1 MNTNYLFDVDA
12 YRKRPR
18 RYTVRVTRLSRH
30 PGIEEAL
37 LKLKQTIDAMP
48 RSDAPVHRRRPAR

>member
-12 YRKRPR
+12 YRKHPR
-18 RYTVRVTRLSRH
+18 RYTVRATRLSRH